1 MDFNQL
7 PEPTKPALGRP
18 PNIIR
23 LKLRPPLSPEM
34 AEKKRKLSQDQIK
47 DKKKLKHSGDK
58 TSISPTSERPSA
70 LTESS
75 SILFA

>member
-1 MDFNQL
+1 MDFNHL

-34 AEKKRKLSQDQIK
+34 TDKKRKLSQDQIK
-47 DKKKLKHSGDK
+47 DKKKRKSSGDK
-58 TSISPTSERPSA
+58 SSTSPTSERSA
-70 LTESS
+70 LPEPS
-75 SILFA
+75 SILFV